1 MVRVWFAEIG
11 VVNIKCRDLKPVKGT
26 ELYSEVRGEPL
37 KVLGKGGAW
46 REQHGGDKAEC
57 CVSVDLMDQSGGKE
71 TSGDL
76 RVVKVTSS
84 VIPQLHDLEKVLS
97 PLWSL
102 FCTSVK
108 VRWLELEDI

>member
-1 MVRVWFAEIG
+1 M
-11 VVNIKCRDLKPVKGT
+11 
-26 ELYSEVRGEPL
+26 
-37 KVLGKGGAW
+37 
-46 REQHGGDKAEC
+46 
-57 CVSVDLMDQSGGKE
+57 DLMDQSGSKE

-76 RVVKVTSS
+76 RAVKVTSS

-97 PLWSL
+97 PPWSL